1 VPTERLDT
9 LLALKVLSYVP
20 GLATNARAVGALLL
34 DRFNRKTGRCDPGI
48 DGMATDL
55 GICSRTVIRSIDQ
68 LVRANLF
75 RRHRHGGYSNRNS
88 YEPNWQRFE
97 ELEAAW
103 RARLR
108 RRRLGTNEARK
119 VSPSTGQ
126 DCHRGDDTVVT
137 QTYSIKNLPNE
148 TYCSG
153 QPSRKNGE
161 PQSIVARLRPERRI
175 LTTGSAD
182 AAKAE
187 AERRWSTAL
196 LEHYATLPVTYA
208 DIVARIDPAL
218 QEAATDAELQQH
230 GAGLRFIERALEV
243 WTGRPAVPMNPVSA
257 AVVPSSSEKQGG
269 DE

>member
-55 GICSRTVIRSIDQ
+55 GICSRTVMRSISQ

-88 YEPNWQRFE
+88 YEPNWEQFQQL
-97 ELEAAW
+97 ELAW

-108 RRRLGTNEARK
+108 RRHPVTNEART

-126 DCHRGDDTVVT
+126 DCHHGGDTAVT
-137 QTYSIKNLPNE
+137 QTYSIRNLPNE
-148 TYCSG
+148 TYSNG
-153 QPSRKNGE
+153 QPSKKNGG
-161 PQSIVARLRPERRI
+161 PQNIVARLRPERRI

-196 LEHYATLPVTYA
+196 FKHYATLPVTYA

-218 QEAATDAELQQH
+218 QEAATDAELRQH
-230 GAGLRFIERALEV
+230 GAGLRLIESALGV
-243 WTGRPAVPMNPVSA
+243 WTGRPAPMNPVSV